1 MGNMIT
7 SSLYMRGKKEEEE
20 SVGVTEN
27 IHSSIYP
34 SYAPIHSKTTSE

>member
-1 MGNMIT
+1 MIT
-7 SSLYMRGKKEEEE
+7 SGLYMRGKKEEE